1 MFLKLYQIL
10 HSHNLRQSVCVCLC
24 VLVCDSVGVSI
35 MSLIFAVLH
44 VHLVVFFAM
53 CALYIIDFIFFCF
66 L

>member
-10 HSHNLRQSVCVCLC
+10 HSHNLRQSVCVSVC
-24 VLVCDSVGVSI
+24 VGVWQCVGVSI
-35 MSLIFAVLH
+35 MSFIFAVLH

-53 CALYIIDFIFFCF
+53 CALYIIDFIFF